1 MQKISTEIVF
11 SGGKLCEPKF
21 RGSAILASMR
31 SRLVGSVLALLML
44 LLGSDVQAEPKD
56 SASKEVKKTEKKRKS
71 RPWAPKQGGK
81 YWGLV
86 LEAADDDGIAALHL
100 AGKAAKKRGIPAYVS
115 DAGCIAVVKG
125 EFTTD
130 KEYLLTAVFPSR
142 KSALRARKKLREP
155 ALFFGKLATFCL
167 D

>member
-1 MQKISTEIVF
+1 VA
-11 SGGKLCEPKF
+11 GKLSEPKF
-21 RGSAILASMR
+21 RGSASLASMR
-31 SRLVGSVLALLML
+31 SRLVGSILALLML

-86 LEAADDDGIAALHL
+86 LEAADDDGIAALHV
-100 AGKAAKKRGIPAYVS
+100 AGEAAKKRGIPAYVS

>member
-1 MQKISTEIVF
+1 MSTEIVF
-11 SGGKLCEPKF
+11 GAPREPQL
-21 RGSAILASMR
+21 RVSTSLASMP
-31 SRLVGSVLALLML
+31 SRLVGSILALLML
-44 LLGSDVQAEPKD
+44 MLGSNVQAEPED
-56 SASKEVKKTEKKRKS
+56 SASKEVKKSEKKRKS

-86 LEAADDDGIAALHL
+86 LEAADDDGIAALHV
-100 AGKAAKKRGIPAYVS
+100 AAEAAKKRGIPAYVS

-125 EFTTD
+125 EFITD

-142 KSALRARKKLREP
+142 KGALRARKKLRES